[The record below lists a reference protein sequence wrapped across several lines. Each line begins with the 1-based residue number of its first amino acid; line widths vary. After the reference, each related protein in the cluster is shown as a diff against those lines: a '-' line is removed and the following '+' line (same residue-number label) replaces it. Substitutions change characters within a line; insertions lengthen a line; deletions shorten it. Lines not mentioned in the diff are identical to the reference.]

1 MSGTG
6 MAVMQGLGP
15 ATGRVAG
22 LRRYWEALRRD
33 DALPSRESVDPRGLI
48 FTLSH
53 VFLIERQAPGLVRFR
68 LAGRALCD
76 LTGQE
81 LRSGPVEMLFDPAS
95 RPQLAAQLELVF
107 TGPCVLEAV
116 VATVPAMHRDAQTA
130 RMIALP
136 LTGLGGET
144 SLALG
149 CVDIDLPPG
158 HPPGRL
164 SLERVLRQPLGPAA
178 LPKDRPPPRGKP
190 ELRLVH
196 SR

>member
-1 MSGTG
+1 
-6 MAVMQGLGP
+6 MAIMQGLGP
-15 ATGRVAG
+15 VTSRVAG
-22 LRRYWEALRRD
+22 LRRYWEALREEES
-33 DALPSRESVDPRGLI
+33 LPSRDRVDPRGLI

-76 LTGQE
+76 LAGQE

-95 RPQLAAQLELVF
+95 RPRLAAQLEMVF

-116 VATVPAMHRDAQTA
+116 LSTVPSPRHASLPA

-136 LTGLGGET
+136 LTGLTGET

-149 CVDIDLPPG
+149 CIDIDVPAG
-158 HPPGRL
+158 HPASRL
-164 SLERVLRQPLGPAA
+164 SLERVLRQPLGPAS
-178 LPKDRPPPRGKP
+178 LPQEAPPPQGKP
-190 ELRLVH
+190 ALRLVH